1 MYNKKTTRKNFS
13 RKYCVFG
20 AKSPFRRLPPNEP
33 WPLAAP
39 LEKIGRH
46 GGFVGYFDY
55 FCKVNFLLRMTLRRL
70 LCVLLSA
77 ALLSAGWLGLSGLPL
92 LAALVPLLWISHG
105 YGPSRGDWWRMF
117 GWAWLAFVLWN
128 GATIWGLWYSTPVG
142 PFAATLAS
150 TFLNMLAF
158 MLFHTVSKRA
168 HKALAYTLLV
178 AGWITTE
185 YWYTVGE
192 FSFPWLLLGNGFA
205 NDVRAVQWYEYTGLF
220 GGSLWVLV
228 CNLLLFEAWLH
239 RRSVRHWVRAALV
252 VAVPLAVSLTIY
264 ARWEEPS
271 ERIEVAVVQ
280 PNVDCYDK
288 FNTGADGQLANLLSL
303 LGEVP
308 SSARLIA
315 MPETAL
321 VEGINESYL
330 AASPSLG
337 RIEAALAAD
346 HPDALLVVGADTYK
360 VYAGGNRTGTAR
372 FRNGIWY
379 DRFNTAL
386 ALDAEGVRGIHH
398 KSRLVIG
405 VEKMPLPWL
414 FDWLSFLIIDLG
426 GTTGQLGVDT
436 QRTVF
441 AADGVRVAP
450 AICYESVYGAY
461 VGEFVRGGAQLLL
474 VITNDGWWRD
484 TAIHRQHFSFAR
496 LRAIEHRR
504 AVARSAN
511 TGISGF
517 IDARGDVADPTL
529 GWAERGVLTRAVAL
543 SDVQTVYTRYGDY
556 LGRMAQY
563 VMALCLLYFV
573 AYRIKRRNYLV
584 D

>member
-1 MYNKKTTRKNFS
+1 
-13 RKYCVFG
+13 
-20 AKSPFRRLPPNEP
+20 
-33 WPLAAP
+33 
-39 LEKIGRH
+39 
-46 GGFVGYFDY
+46 
-55 FCKVNFLLRMTLRRL
+55 
-70 LCVLLSA
+70 
-77 ALLSAGWLGLSGLPL
+77 
-92 LAALVPLLWISHG
+92 
-105 YGPSRGDWWRMF
+105 MF

-178 AGWITTE
+178 AGWIATE

-239 RRSVRHWVRAALV
+239 RRSVRHWVRAALA

-337 RIEAALAAD
+337 RIEAALAAR
-346 HPDALLVVGADTYK
+346 PSRCAAC
-360 VYAGGNRTGTAR
+360 GGRRHLQGLR
-372 FRNGIWY
+372 RRES
-379 DRFNTAL
+379 DR
-386 ALDAEGVRGIHH
+386 
-398 KSRLVIG
+398 
-405 VEKMPLPWL
+405 
-414 FDWLSFLIIDLG
+414 
-426 GTTGQLGVDT
+426 
-436 QRTVF
+436 
-441 AADGVRVAP
+441 DG
-450 AICYESVYGAY
+450 
-461 VGEFVRGGAQLLL
+461 
-474 VITNDGWWRD
+474 
-484 TAIHRQHFSFAR
+484 
-496 LRAIEHRR
+496 
-504 AVARSAN
+504 
-511 TGISGF
+511 
-517 IDARGDVADPTL
+517 
-529 GWAERGVLTRAVAL
+529 AL
-543 SDVQTVYTRYGDY
+543 SQRH
-556 LGRMAQY
+556 
-563 VMALCLLYFV
+563 
-573 AYRIKRRNYLV
+573 LV
-584 D
+584 RPASIRPSRSTPRGCGASTTNRGW

>member
-1 MYNKKTTRKNFS
+1 M
-13 RKYCVFG
+13 
-20 AKSPFRRLPPNEP
+20 
-33 WPLAAP
+33 
-39 LEKIGRH
+39 
-46 GGFVGYFDY
+46 
-55 FCKVNFLLRMTLRRL
+55 
-70 LCVLLSA
+70 LLSA
-77 ALLSAGWLGLSGLPL
+77 ALLAAGWLGLSGLPL
-92 LAALVPLLWISHG
+92 VVALVPLLWISRS
-105 YGPSRGDWWRMF
+105 YGSSRRDWWGMF

-142 PFAATLAS
+142 PFAATLVS

-178 AGWITTE
+178 AGWIATE

-205 NDVRAVQWYEYTGLF
+205 NDTWAVQWYEYTGIF
-220 GGSLWVLV
+220 GGTLWVLV
-228 CNLLLFEAWLH
+228 CNLLIFEAWLH
-239 RRSVRHWVRAALV
+239 RRSVRHWVRAALAV
-252 VAVPLAVSLTIY
+252 VVPAAVSLAIY
-264 ARWEEPS
+264 ACWEEPAQ
-271 ERIEVAVVQ
+271 RIETAVVQ

-288 FNTGADGQLANLLSL
+288 FNTAPGWQHENLLSL
-303 LGEVP
+303 LAEVP
-308 SSARLIA
+308 SSAQLIA

-321 VEGINESYL
+321 VEGLNEAWLS
-330 AASPSLG
+330 ASPSLAQF
-337 RIEAALAAD
+337 EAALAAD

-360 VYAGGNRTGTAR
+360 VYAEGNQTATAR
-372 FRNGIWY
+372 FRNGVWY

-386 ALDAEGVRGIHH
+386 ALDAGGVRDIHH

-441 AADGVRVAP
+441 AADSVRVAP
-450 AICYESVYGAY
+450 AVCYESVYGAY
-461 VGEFVRGGAQLLL
+461 VGEFVRGGAQLIL

-484 TAIHRQHFSFAR
+484 TAIHRQHFSFSR

-517 IDARGDVADPTL
+517 INARGDVVGRRSAGPSGRADGSGRL
-529 GWAERGVLTRAVAL
+529 VGRADRL
-543 SDVQTVYTRYGDY
+543 YRYGDY
-556 LGRMAQY
+556 LGRIAQY
-563 VMALCLLYFV
+563 VMLLCLLYYV
-573 AYRIKRRNYLV
+573 AYRVKRRNYLV

>member
-1 MYNKKTTRKNFS
+1 
-13 RKYCVFG
+13 
-20 AKSPFRRLPPNEP
+20 
-33 WPLAAP
+33 
-39 LEKIGRH
+39 
-46 GGFVGYFDY
+46 
-55 FCKVNFLLRMTLRRL
+55 
-70 LCVLLSA
+70 
-77 ALLSAGWLGLSGLPL
+77 
-92 LAALVPLLWISHG
+92 
-105 YGPSRGDWWRMF
+105 MF

-142 PFAATLAS
+142 PFAATLVS

-178 AGWITTE
+178 AGWIATE

-205 NDVRAVQWYEYTGLF
+205 NDTWAVQWYEYTGIF
-220 GGSLWVLV
+220 GGTLWVLV
-228 CNLLLFEAWLH
+228 CNLLFFEAWLH
-239 RRSVRHWVRAALV
+239 RRSVRHWVRAALAV
-252 VAVPLAVSLTIY
+252 VVPAAVSLAIY
-264 ARWEEPS
+264 ACWEEPAQ
-271 ERIEVAVVQ
+271 RIETAVVQ

-288 FNTGADGQLANLLSL
+288 FNTAPGWQHENLLSL
-303 LGEVP
+303 LAEVP
-308 SSARLIA
+308 SSAQLIA

-321 VEGINESYL
+321 VEGSTKPGCRPVLRSRSSRRRWRPTIRMRCWWWGPTPIKSMPRKSDRDG
-330 AASPSLG
+330 AFPQ
-337 RIEAALAAD
+337 RC
-346 HPDALLVVGADTYK
+346 LVRPVQHGA
-360 VYAGGNRTGTAR
+360 GSRR
-372 FRNGIWY
+372 R
-379 DRFNTAL
+379 
-386 ALDAEGVRGIHH
+386 GVRDIHH

-441 AADGVRVAP
+441 AADSVRVAP
-450 AICYESVYGAY
+450 AVCYESVYGAY
-461 VGEFVRGGAQLLL
+461 VGEFVRGGAQLIL

-484 TAIHRQHFSFAR
+484 TAIHRQHFSFSR

-517 IDARGDVADPTL
+517 INARGDVVGPTL
-529 GWAERGVLTRAVAL
+529 GWACRGVLTAPVAL
-543 SDVQTVYTRYGDY
+543 SDELTVYTRYGDY
-556 LGRMAQY
+556 LGRIAQY
-563 VMALCLLYFV
+563 VMLLCLLYYV
-573 AYRIKRRNYLV
+573 AYRVKRRNYLV

>member
-1 MYNKKTTRKNFS
+1 MAGRSGRIGNETGRNVSAREKRG
-13 RKYCVFG
+13 FG
-20 AKSPFRRLPPNEP
+20 VELMG
-33 WPLAAP
+33 L
-39 LEKIGRH
+39 
-46 GGFVGYFDY
+46 
-55 FCKVNFLLRMTLRRL
+55 TLRRF

-77 ALLSAGWLGLSGLPL
+77 ALLAAGWLGLSGLPL
-92 LAALVPLLWISHG
+92 VVALVPLLWISRS
-105 YGPSRGDWWRMF
+105 YGSSRRDWWGMF

-142 PFAATLAS
+142 PFAATLVS

-178 AGWITTE
+178 AGWIATE

-205 NDVRAVQWYEYTGLF
+205 NDTWAVQWYEYTGIF
-220 GGSLWVLV
+220 GGTLWVLV
-228 CNLLLFEAWLH
+228 CNLLFFEAWLH
-239 RRSVRHWVRAALV
+239 RRSVRHWVRAALAV
-252 VAVPLAVSLTIY
+252 VVPAAVSLAIY
-264 ARWEEPS
+264 ACWEEPAQ
-271 ERIEVAVVQ
+271 RIETAVVQ

-288 FNTGADGQLANLLSL
+288 FNTAPGWQHENLLSL
-303 LGEVP
+303 LAEVP
-308 SSARLIA
+308 SSAQLIA

-321 VEGINESYL
+321 VEGLNEAWLS
-330 AASPSLG
+330 ASPSLAQF
-337 RIEAALAAD
+337 EAALAAD

-360 VYAGGNRTGTAR
+360 VYAEGNQTATAR
-372 FRNGIWY
+372 FRNGVWY
-379 DRFNTAL
+379 ARFNTAL
-386 ALDAEGVRGIHH
+386 ALDAGGVRDIHH

-441 AADGVRVAP
+441 AADSVRVAP
-450 AICYESVYGAY
+450 AVCYESVYGAY
-461 VGEFVRGGAQLLL
+461 VGEFVRGGAQLIL

-484 TAIHRQHFSFAR
+484 TAIHRQHFSFSR

-517 IDARGDVADPTL
+517 INARGDVVGPTL
-529 GWAERGVLTRAVAL
+529 GWARRGVLTAPVAL
-543 SDVQTVYTRYGDY
+543 SDELTVYTRYGDY
-556 LGRMAQY
+556 LGRIAQY
-563 VMALCLLYFV
+563 VMLLCLLYYV
-573 AYRIKRRNYLV
+573 AYRVKRRNYLV

>member
-1 MYNKKTTRKNFS
+1 M
-13 RKYCVFG
+13 
-20 AKSPFRRLPPNEP
+20 AFRR
-33 WPLAAP
+33 
-39 LEKIGRH
+39 
-46 GGFVGYFDY
+46 F
-55 FCKVNFLLRMTLRRL
+55 
-70 LCVLLSA
+70 LCVILSA

-92 LAALVPLLWISHG
+92 LAALVPLLWISRS
-105 YGPSRGDWWRMF
+105 YGPSRRDWWGMF
-117 GWAWLAFVLWN
+117 GWAWLAFILWN
-128 GATIWGLWYSTPVG
+128 VATIWGLWYSTPVG
-142 PFAATLAS
+142 PVAATLAS

-178 AGWITTE
+178 AGWIATE

-228 CNLLLFEAWLH
+228 CNLLFFEALLH
-239 RRSVRHWVRAALV
+239 RRSTGHWVRAALCA
-252 VAVPLAVSLTIY
+252 VAPIGVSLAIY
-264 ARWEEPS
+264 ERWERLEEPPQ
-271 ERIEVAVVQ
+271 RIEVSVVQ

-288 FNTGADGQLANLLSL
+288 FNTASDWQLENLLSL
-303 LGEVP
+303 LKEVP
-308 SSARLIA
+308 ASAQLIA

-321 VEGINESYL
+321 VEGLNEAWLSD
-330 AASPSLG
+330 SPSLA
-337 RIEAALAAD
+337 RLEAAMAAD
-346 HPDALLVVGADTYK
+346 HPEALLVVGADTYK
-360 VYAGGNRTGTAR
+360 IYAEGNRTETAR
-372 FRNGIWY
+372 FRNGLWY
-379 DRFNTAL
+379 DRFNTVL
-386 ALDAEGVRGIHH
+386 ALDGSGVRDLRH

-414 FDWLSFLIIDLG
+414 FDWLNFLIIDLG

-436 QRTVF
+436 QHTVF
-441 AADGVRVAP
+441 SAGGVRAAP

-461 VGEFVRGGAQLLL
+461 MGEFVQNGAQLLL
-474 VITNDGWWRD
+474 VVTNDGWWRD
-484 TAIHRQHFSFAR
+484 TAIHRQHFSFSR

-517 IDARGDVADPTL
+517 IDARGDVVGPTL
-529 GWAERGVLTRAVAL
+529 EWAERGVLTQSVPL
-543 SDVQTVYTRYGDY
+543 YDVQTFYTRYGDY
-556 LGRMAQY
+556 IGRMAQY
-563 VMALCLLYFV
+563 VLLLCLLYYM
-573 AYRIKRRNYLV
+573 AYRIRRRNYLV

>member
-1 MYNKKTTRKNFS
+1 MAGRSGRIGNETGRNVSAREKRG
-13 RKYCVFG
+13 FG
-20 AKSPFRRLPPNEP
+20 VELMG
-33 WPLAAP
+33 L
-39 LEKIGRH
+39 
-46 GGFVGYFDY
+46 
-55 FCKVNFLLRMTLRRL
+55 TLRRF

-77 ALLSAGWLGLSGLPL
+77 ALLAAGWLGLSGLPL
-92 LAALVPLLWISHG
+92 VVALVPLLWISRS
-105 YGPSRGDWWRMF
+105 YGSSRRDWWGMF

-142 PFAATLAS
+142 PFAATLVS

-178 AGWITTE
+178 AGWIATE

-205 NDVRAVQWYEYTGLF
+205 NDTWAVQWYEYTGIF
-220 GGSLWVLV
+220 GGTLWVLV
-228 CNLLLFEAWLH
+228 CNLLFFRGVAA
-239 RRSVRHWVRAALV
+239 SAQRAALGACGAGRRRAGSR
-252 VAVPLAVSLTIY
+252 VACDLCVLGGACAADRDGGRAAQRRLLRQSSIPRRGGSTKTCC
-264 ARWEEPS
+264 RCWP
-271 ERIEVAVVQ
+271 
-280 PNVDCYDK
+280 K
-288 FNTGADGQLANLLSL
+288 FLLS
-303 LGEVP
+303 
-308 SSARLIA
+308 AQLIA

-321 VEGINESYL
+321 VEGLNEAWLS
-330 AASPSLG
+330 ASPSLAQF
-337 RIEAALAAD
+337 EAALAAD

-360 VYAGGNRTGTAR
+360 VYAEGNQTATAR
-372 FRNGIWY
+372 FRNGVWY

-386 ALDAEGVRGIHH
+386 ALDAGGVRDIHH

-441 AADGVRVAP
+441 AADSVRVAP
-450 AICYESVYGAY
+450 AVCYESVYGAY
-461 VGEFVRGGAQLLL
+461 VGEFVRGGAQLIL

-484 TAIHRQHFSFAR
+484 TAIHRQHFSFSR

-517 IDARGDVADPTL
+517 INARGDVVGPTL
-529 GWAERGVLTRAVAL
+529 GWARRGVLTAPVAL
-543 SDVQTVYTRYGDY
+543 SDELTVYTRYGDY
-556 LGRMAQY
+556 LGRIAQY
-563 VMALCLLYFV
+563 VMLLCLLYYV
-573 AYRIKRRNYLV
+573 AYRVKRRNYLV